1 MGSDAGSL
9 AETLTRK
16 HRSLR
21 RAVTA
26 HAAAP

>member
-1 MGSDAGSL
+1 VTPGSL
-9 AETLTRK
+9 AETLVRK